1 MKKMKSLLLLL
12 TLIGSGFVYAQSP
25 QPEFPDVMGM
35 AIKSLQEVKSPQDM
49 INARNTMERIS
60 MKFPDQWLPV
70 YYIGFTD
77 ITLSFANESKEKKL
91 AYLSEAKEMTKK
103 LEAYPDADKSE
114 LSTLIGFILNAQVAA
129 DPENNGPA
137 LFGELIGAYK
147 TAIALDSTNPRPVY
161 LLARFNRDMARFMGQ
176 TSPGFCPE
184 LQKAKALYDS
194 RKDKPFY
201 PSWGKEEVSRLLMEC
216 NNQ

>member
-1 MKKMKSLLLLL
+1 MKKMQSLLLIL

-91 AYLSEAKEMTKK
+91 AYLS
-103 LEAYPDADKSE
+103 
-114 LSTLIGFILNAQVAA
+114 
-129 DPENNGPA
+129 
-137 LFGELIGAYK
+137 
-147 TAIALDSTNPRPVY
+147 
-161 LLARFNRDMARFMGQ
+161 
-176 TSPGFCPE
+176 
-184 LQKAKALYDS
+184 
-194 RKDKPFY
+194 
-201 PSWGKEEVSRLLMEC
+201 
-216 NNQ
+216 